1 MMLKPVLLAVLF
13 IVGGA
18 LVVADENPPT
28 ADSPAVTN
36 PSDSTSEASISAPA
50 IESSNATTDAPA
62 DAALPKWVL
71 QYKFQ
76 PELKLHYRTTEKKTL
91 QGEIDGNRKVDVS
104 ELRMGRVFTV
114 QSVDTDGTAQI
125 AMQFDEVWMSR
136 KVNDDPAV
144 EFDARMKPS
153 EIPNEF
159 RNVAHSLKGG
169 ATRYA
174 ITSRGLPAD
183 RLMEPPA
190 VDNSPP
196 AGKTVDQAV
205 LVEPDST
212 EGRVTTIAATATPG
226 SRKQDQTTSFLMPLP
241 EHPVAVGDR
250 WKETIPVTIRVTAE
264 FNREVNILRTYRLES
279 VENGIANISFWSSIA
294 SPVKGPT
301 MMSQLIQATPRG
313 TMMFDIERGAMTR
326 REMRYDQSV
335 PGVFGSGSL
344 LTSIGTTVEE
354 LQPAASNQD
363 Q

>member
-1 MMLKPVLLAVLF
+1 MLNSVNLAVVF
-13 IVGGA
+13 IVFGG
-18 LVVADENPPT
+18 LLGADETPPT
-28 ADSPAVTN
+28 TEAPV
-36 PSDSTSEASISAPA
+36 PSASNSTDSTSVPSAEAPTAETSGV
-50 IESSNATTDAPA
+50 TKDMPA
-62 DAALPKWVL
+62 DATPRMWVL

-76 PELKLHYRTTEKKTL
+76 PEQKLHYRTTEKKTL

-114 QSVDTDGTAQI
+114 QSVDASGTAQI

-153 EIPNEF
+153 EIPTEF

-174 ITSRGLPAD
+174 ITSRGMPAD
-183 RLMEPPA
+183 RDPA
-190 VDNSPP
+190 PTAAEVEAQP
-196 AGKTVDQAV
+196 AGKTVEQAA
-205 LVEPDST
+205 LVEPDT
-212 EGRVTTIAATATPG
+212 TDKRVTTIAATGTPA

-264 FNREVNILRTYRLES
+264 FNREVQILRTYRLES
-279 VENGIANISFWSSIA
+279 VENGLASISFWSSIA

-344 LTSIGTTVEE
+344 LTSVGTTIEE
-354 LQPAASNQD
+354 LQ
-363 Q
+363 

>member
-1 MMLKPVLLAVLF
+1 MMLKPVYLAVLF
-13 IVGGA
+13 IVCGR
-18 LVVADENPPT
+18 LLVADETPPT
-28 ADSPAVTN
+28 AVTPTPVVANPTDSSPRA
-36 PSDSTSEASISAPA
+36 DAPTA
-50 IESSNATTDAPA
+50 ESSAATTDAPA
-62 DAALPKWVL
+62 EAAPAMWVL
-71 QYKFQ
+71 QYKFL
-76 PELKLHYRTTEKKTL
+76 PEQKLHYRTTEKKTL
-91 QGEIDGNRKVDVS
+91 LGEIDGNRKVDVS

-114 QSVDTDGTAQI
+114 QSVDADGTAQI

-174 ITSRGLPAD
+174 ITSRGLPAEKETGQPSEAD
-183 RLMEPPA
+183 SQPA
-190 VDNSPP
+190 
-196 AGKTVDQAV
+196 AKTVEQAS
-205 LVEPDST
+205 LVEPDTTDS
-212 EGRVTTIAATATPG
+212 GVTTIAAAGTAG
-226 SRKQDQTTSFLMPLP
+226 SRKQDQTTSFLMPMP

-264 FNREVNILRTYRLES
+264 FNREVQILRTYRLES
-279 VENGIANISFWSSIA
+279 VEKGIANISFWSSIA

-313 TMMFDIERGAMTR
+313 TMVFDVERGVMTR

-344 LTSIGTTVEE
+344 LTSVGTTIEE
-354 LQPAASNQD
+354 LQ
-363 Q
+363 